1 MYINPVYPLVS
12 FFLSTSQ
19 FNPLLIS
26 YYYKY
31 FSFNPTYST
40 RYFPHLLALNIPP
53 YYTYVFT

>member
-26 YYYKY
+26 YYYK
-31 FSFNPTYST
+31 SFGFTLPFLIQILPYTLST
-40 RYFPHLLALNIPP
+40 
-53 YYTYVFT
+53 